1 MVVILHFEHLTPH
14 TPQTIQYSTFVNL
27 NKVIVIL
34 HFKYLPFVL
43 ESFMVIVCEIYMTIM
58 ITLESVIKW
67 NVGRE
72 MTSSLYTH

>member
-27 NKVIVIL
+27 SKVIVIL
-34 HFKYLPFVL
+34 HFKLPFVL
-43 ESFMVIVCEIYMTIM
+43 ESFMVIVCEIHMMIM

-72 MTSSLYTH
+72 MTSPLYTH